1 MSKVF
6 KLGAAGLTAVAAMC
20 IALPLSFITSEQ
32 LFVYGA
38 ENNTVISDTAINGDV
53 NNDGSLS
60 ISDAV
65 MLQKWLLNVPD
76 AKLTDWKAGD
86 LCHDDKI
93 NVFDL
98 CLLKRLLIAGA
109 VTPPTDPETDNTVT
123 AVVYDNNRVMLYNAS
138 GEVITEPTN
147 VSLNGT
153 TVTVN
158 LPSVIDVSGTSDT
171 AQLIVDVDKTAYAE
185 GVVELAL
192 KGADLS
198 NSVTSPI
205 YVAQIGDVVE
215 ISAKNGYDNI
225 ISDGTNYTNA
235 DGDMGA
241 IYACDDLKI
250 KGKGN
255 LTVNGNGGDGIVCKN
270 DLKIYNGNIT
280 VNAVDDGIRGK
291 DSVTIGDADDT
302 DFSKLNVTINAASD
316 GIKSTEDNDTSDG
329 YVTINGGTVSVNAG
343 DDGIHAITNLTI
355 NNGTLNIEK
364 CVEGLEAAKIY
375 INGGDVFMKA
385 SDDGINAT
393 VGAEIECYN
402 GEALIHITGGKTEI
416 ITKGDALDS
425 NGDIL
430 IEGGDILCHGPG
442 NSIFGYGALDYVN
455 KAEITGGRF
464 IAFTSSGKAFS
475 DTSTQPSF
483 NLNFSSMMEKAEFEL
498 TDNSGNILVSETALL
513 PADCIIVSIPE
524 LVVGETYT
532 AKAGDITTTVRQR
545 DIVIKTKA
553 SE

>member
-1 MSKVF
+1 MRKFF
-6 KLGAAGLTAVAAMC
+6 KRSAAALTAAAAMC
-20 IALPLSFITSEQ
+20 IALPVSSA
-32 LFVYGA
+32 VVSSA
-38 ENNTVISDTAINGDV
+38 ENNAVISDAAIDGDV

-65 MLQKWLLNVPD
+65 MMQKWLLNVPD
-76 AKLTDWKAGD
+76 AELTDWKAGD
-86 LCHDDKI
+86 LCQDDKI
-93 NVFDL
+93 DVFDL
-98 CLLKRLLIAGA
+98 CLLKRLLIAGT
-109 VTPPTDPETDNTVT
+109 VTPPTEPENDNTVT
-123 AVVYDNNRVMLYNAS
+123 AVVYDNNTVTLYNAN
-138 GEVITEPTN
+138 GEVITEPKN
-147 VSLNGT
+147 VVSDGT
-153 TVTVN
+153 TVTVI
-158 LPSVIDVSGTSDT
+158 LPSVIDVSGKSDT

-192 KGADLS
+192 KGAELS

-205 YVAQIGDVVE
+205 YVAQIGDEVE

-225 ISDGTNYTNA
+225 ISDGTSYTNA

-302 DFSKLNVTINAASD
+302 DFSKLNVTINAVSD
-316 GIKSTEDNDTSDG
+316 GIKSTEDNDASDG
-329 YVTINGGTVSVNAG
+329 YVTINGGTISVNSG
-343 DDGIHAITNLTI
+343 DDGVHAITDLTI

-375 INGGDVFMKA
+375 INGGNVFMNA

-402 GEALIHITGGKTEI
+402 GEALIHVNGGKTEI

-430 IEGGDILCHGPG
+430 IEGGEILCHGPG
-442 NSIFGYGALDYVN
+442 SSIFGYGALDYGN

-483 NLNFSSMMEKAEFEL
+483 NLNFSSMIEKMGFEL
-498 TDNSGNILVSETALL
+498 TDSSGNILVSETAIL
-513 PADCIIVSIPE
+513 PADCVIVSIPE
-524 LVVGETYT
+524 LAVGETYT
-532 AKAGDITTTVRQR
+532 AKAGDITTTVRQKS
-545 DIVIKTKA
+545 IVIKTKA